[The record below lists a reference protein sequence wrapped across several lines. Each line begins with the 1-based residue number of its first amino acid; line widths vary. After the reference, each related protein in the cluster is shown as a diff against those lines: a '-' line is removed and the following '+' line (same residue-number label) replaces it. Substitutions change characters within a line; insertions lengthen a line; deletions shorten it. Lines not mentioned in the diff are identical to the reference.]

1 MVSEGRKDG
10 IHEINVVP
18 LIDVSLVLVVILI
31 LLTPLAFE
39 SNIAV
44 QRALAAAREALRSEE
59 VERVEV
65 AVLDETEVR
74 VNRSTVSRAELAA
87 TLRPLLAGDAP
98 PPVVVTCA
106 EAVSHGTFVS
116 VLDVAKSCGAGDIA
130 VTEERP

>member
-74 VNRSTVSRAELAA
+74 VNRSTVPRTDLAA

-116 VLDVAKSCGAGDIA
+116 VLDVAKSCGASDIA